1 MEEENIDIKN
11 EEKNRARSKQKENFF
26 TRIKAFFMNRFGK
39 RKRLNE
45 INKEAKKEEYIETRK
60 NVAPMVEQEND
71 IDIVM
76 KIWLDTNIKTHNY
89 IDSSYWIE
97 NYNYVK
103 DAILNSEVY
112 VYVDNSIPYYLVKK
126 MEISFIGKIFAS
138 KIFYSFF
145 TRKR

>member
-1 MEEENIDIKN
+1 MI
-11 EEKNRARSKQKENFF
+11 
-26 TRIKAFFMNRFGK
+26 
-39 RKRLNE
+39 RKL
-45 INKEAKKEEYIETRK
+45 
-60 NVAPMVEQEND
+60 QEND

-112 VYVDNSIPYYLVKK
+112 VYVDNSILCG
-126 MEISFIGKIFAS
+126 FIGLSNNTIEGIFVKSDMQS
-138 KIFYSFF
+138 KGIGKMLLDYVKNLKDNLFLNVYQKNKYALKFYQREGFSIKSQQVDVS
-145 TRKR
+145 TNEIEYIMLWKC